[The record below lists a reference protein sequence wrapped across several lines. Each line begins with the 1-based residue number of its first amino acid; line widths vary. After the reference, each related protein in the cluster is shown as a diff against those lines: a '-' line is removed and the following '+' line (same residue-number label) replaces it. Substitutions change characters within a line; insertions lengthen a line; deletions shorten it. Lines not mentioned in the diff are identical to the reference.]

1 MQIALTY
8 YTDNHLKYFN
18 GIADKDSVISVRVL
32 SGGNCDVV
40 NVKFCKGRS
49 PLSVRKGHSVML
61 INPTLITPKTR

>member
-32 SGGNCDVV
+32 TGCTSEI
-40 NVKFCKGRS
+40 
-49 PLSVRKGHSVML
+49 P
-61 INPTLITPKTR
+61 